1 MDDIKRM
8 LVVLDA
14 SPRSAVRLR
23 LARALSHRHGGEVT
37 ALYGVLPTLLATPW
51 AAGEGVGSA
60 ASLLAEVD
68 DQQRRR
74 ARAVFQDAGDP
85 ERLHWLDGGDAPY
98 RAMLHQCFTHDL
110 LVLGQPGVGDAQ
122 TGALPTDLVPA
133 AITDGGRPTLVVPA
147 VGAFDST
154 DGPVLVAWKPT
165 REAARAVSAA
175 LPWLR
180 RAPQVHLASQEES
193 VGAEPALETVEHWL
207 RMQGVRAPIHRHG
220 LAAGEVGERLL
231 SAAADVGAA
240 LLVMGCY
247 GHGRAREWML
257 GGATRTVLRTM
268 TLPVLMAH

>member
-1 MDDIKRM
+1 MIKRS

-23 LARALSHRHGGEVT
+23 LAQALSHLHDGEVT
-37 ALYGVLPTLLATPW
+37 ALYGVVPTLLATPW
-51 AAGEGVGSA
+51 AAGEGMGGA

-68 DQQRRR
+68 EQQRRR
-74 ARAVFQDAGDP
+74 ARAVFDEAGDP
-85 ERLHWLDGGDAPY
+85 DRLHWVDGGDAPY
-98 RAMLHQCFTHDL
+98 RVLLQQCLTHDL
-110 LVLGQPGVGDAQ
+110 LVLGQSGVGDGMN
-122 TGALPTDLVPA
+122 GALPPDLVPA
-133 AITDGGRPTLVVPA
+133 AIADGGRPTLLVPA

-180 RAPQVHLASQEES
+180 RAPEVHLASQEET
-193 VGAEPALETVEHWL
+193 AAPEPGLAAVEHWL
-207 RMQGVRAPIHRHG
+207 RLQGVQAPIQRHG
-220 LAAGEVGERLL
+220 LAPGEAGERLL
-231 SAAADVGAA
+231 SAATDFGAA

-247 GHGRAREWML
+247 GHSRAREWML

-268 TLPVLMAH
+268 TLPVLMVH